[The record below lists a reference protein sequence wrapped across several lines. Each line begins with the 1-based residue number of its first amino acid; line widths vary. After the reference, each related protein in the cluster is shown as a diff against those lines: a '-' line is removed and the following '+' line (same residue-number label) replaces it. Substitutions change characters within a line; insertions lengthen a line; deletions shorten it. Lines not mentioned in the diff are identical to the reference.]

1 MQTENLSDERL
12 AELSQGG
19 DKNATELL
27 LKRYK
32 NVVLSVARRFFLSG
46 GETEDLVQ
54 EGMCGLYSA
63 IGGYSEGKSGFS
75 SYATR
80 CIRNRIIDAVKAT
93 SGAKHSALNNFL
105 PIVEVGEELYPSRQ
119 NPEDELI
126 KRENR
131 REFLQKISKNLSS
144 FEFKVTVMYMDGL
157 TMAEMSS
164 ATGKPVKSIDNAL
177 QRAKRK
183 LTSLLNG

>member
-12 AELSQGG
+12 AELSQSG

-80 CIRNRIIDAVKAT
+80 CIRHRIIEAVKAT

-105 PIVEVGEELYPSRQ
+105 PIVEVGEELYPSHQ

-144 FEFKVTVMYMDGL
+144 FEFQVTVMYMDGL

-164 ATGKPVKSIDNAL
+164 STGKPIKSIDNAL

-183 LTSLLNG
+183 LLKLL

>member
-1 MQTENLSDERL
+1 MQDKKLTDEQL
-12 AELSQGG
+12 AELAQQGE
-19 DKNATELL
+19 KSAAAELL
-27 LKRYK
+27 GRYK
-32 NVVLSVARRFFLSG
+32 NVVLSIARAFFLSG

-63 IGGYSEGKSGFS
+63 IGGYAGGRFAP
-75 SYATR
+75 YAAR
-80 CIRNRIIDAVKAT
+80 CIRNRIIDCVKAT
-93 SGAKHSALNNFL
+93 RGAKNAALNNFL
-105 PIVEVGEELYPSRQ
+105 PITEVGEELYSSPE

-131 REFLQKISKNLSS
+131 REFLQKIGKHLSS

-164 ATGKPVKSIDNAL
+164 AAGKPVKSIDNAL

-183 LTSLLNG
+183 LSGLF

>member
-1 MQTENLSDERL
+1 MQTEKLSDERL
-12 AELSQGG
+12 AELSQSG

-80 CIRNRIIDAVKAT
+80 CIRNFGR
-93 SGAKHSALNNFL
+93 
-105 PIVEVGEELYPSRQ
+105 
-119 NPEDELI
+119 
-126 KRENR
+126 
-131 REFLQKISKNLSS
+131 
-144 FEFKVTVMYMDGL
+144 
-157 TMAEMSS
+157 
-164 ATGKPVKSIDNAL
+164 
-177 QRAKRK
+177 
-183 LTSLLNG
+183 

>member
-1 MQTENLSDERL
+1 MQTETLSDERL
-12 AELSQGG
+12 VVLSQQG
-19 DKNATELL
+19 DKAATDAL

-32 NVVLSVARRFFLSG
+32 NMVLSVARRFFLSG

-63 IGGYSEGKSGFS
+63 IGGYTGGRFAP
-75 SYATR
+75 YAAR
-80 CIRNRIIDAVKAT
+80 CIRNRIIDCVKAT
-93 SGAKHSALNNFL
+93 RGAKNAALNNFL
-105 PIVEVGEELYPSRQ
+105 PITEVGEELYSSPE

-131 REFLQKISKNLSS
+131 REFLQKIGKHLSS

-164 ATGKPVKSIDNAL
+164 AAGKPVKSIDNAL

-183 LTSLLNG
+183 LSGLF

>member
-1 MQTENLSDERL
+1 MQTQLTDEEL
-12 AELSQGG
+12 ALAAQNG
-19 DKNATELL
+19 DKSAVEVL

-32 NVVLSVARRFFLSG
+32 NVVLSVARGFFLSG

-63 IGGYSEGKSGFS
+63 IVNYSSGKSGFS
-75 SYATR
+75 TYAAH
-80 CIRNRIIDAVKAT
+80 CIRNRIIDAVKVS
-93 SGAKHSALNNFL
+93 SGPKNCALNNFV
-105 PIVEVGEELYPSRQ
+105 PIVEAGEELCGEEK
-119 NPEDELI
+119 NPEDEII

-131 REFLQKISKNLSS
+131 KEFLQKISKTLSS

-157 TMAEMSS
+157 TMAQIASS
-164 ATGKPVKSIDNAL
+164 VGKPVKSIDNAL

-183 LTSLLNG
+183 LQRVLD